1 MGKMMSAIMNKI
13 INDVLAE
20 VLLVMS
26 CIYFTVA
33 ISEFLGLCGPLAVLA
48 VSPQM
53 SSFLSSIRPS
63 SFASMLPL
71 APRPM
76 VSLASHPL

>member
-33 ISEFLGLCGPLAVLA
+33 ISEFLGLCGPLAV
-48 VSPQM
+48 
-53 SSFLSSIRPS
+53 FLLNFVMDYSAISKGRSIN
-63 SFASMLPL
+63 
-71 APRPM
+71 
-76 VSLASHPL
+76 SL